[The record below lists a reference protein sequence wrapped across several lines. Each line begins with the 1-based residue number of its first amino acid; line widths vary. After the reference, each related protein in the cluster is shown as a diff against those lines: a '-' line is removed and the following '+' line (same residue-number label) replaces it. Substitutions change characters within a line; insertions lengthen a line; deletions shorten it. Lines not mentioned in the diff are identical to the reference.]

1 MYGGEERYIQ
11 SSGGEP
17 EGKRPLGIPYG
28 RWQNIIKMDLKV
40 IGLESVDW
48 SGSGQGHVAG
58 CCKDG
63 SDPSGSIK
71 WGEFL
76 GYLTNCL
83 LQQKV
88 CAPWCCLVS
97 LLAGLSGCKGLRK
110 LFLRSAETSDRCA
123 AVRCFCAC
131 PPQRCERATLKR
143 RAQKRYAFLM
153 LKNSNFPLF

>member
-63 SDPSGSIK
+63 RDPSGSIK

-83 LQQKV
+83 FQQKV

-110 LFLRSAETSDRCA
+110 LFCVPQKRATVVQQCGVSALVRRSAASARLSKDVLRKDTR
-123 AVRCFCAC
+123 
-131 PPQRCERATLKR
+131 
-143 RAQKRYAFLM
+143 FLC
-153 LKNSNFPLF
+153 